1 MIVLAD
7 VDPGP
12 VVGARAFRACSR
24 GLPVPGRGRQP
35 IGNDLCLDR
44 SAAVVDAYPRGAC
57 DREDVADLAGL
68 QGRAQVRV
76 LVVGLVAGDPGGGDP
91 GVESPGDRLGAQA
104 GLGRELQLVA
114 DAGLGPAFL
123 VVAPGVFGQERRRS
137 NRARPWPEA

>member
-1 MIVLAD
+1 M
-7 VDPGP
+7 
-12 VVGARAFRACSR
+12 
-24 GLPVPGRGRQP
+24 
-35 IGNDLCLDR
+35 
-44 SAAVVDAYPRGAC
+44 VDAYPRGAC

-76 LVVGLVAGDPGGGDP
+76 LVVGLVAGDPG
-91 GVESPGDRLGAQA
+91 VESPVDRLGAQA

-137 NRARPWPEA
+137 IRARPWPEA